1 MNSQKQKL
9 ELLGN
14 APIPK
19 ALLAMGIPTM
29 IGMLINA
36 LYNLVDA
43 YFVGG
48 LGESQMGAISIV
60 YPLGQVVVGLGLL
73 FGNGAA
79 SYISR
84 LLGQGK
90 EEQANKVASTSLYC
104 SLSAGI
110 ILILF
115 CVVFLKPILL
125 LLGATKSI
133 LPYAMT
139 YAGIYII
146 SCIFNVFNVT
156 MNNIVT
162 SEGAAKTT
170 MLALLTGAILNIA
183 LDPIFIYT
191 FDLGVAGAAIATAIS
206 QVVSTLVYLYYLFS
220 KKSIFRFHLKDC
232 SFSKE
237 IFSEIFK
244 IGVPTLVFQLLTS
257 LSISLINN
265 AAGTYGDAAIAGMGV
280 VTRLVS
286 MGSLTVFGFIKG
298 FQPIAGYSYGAKK
311 YERLRQAIKT
321 SILWSTIFCVV
332 VGFGFFLFPTQI
344 VSQFTTGNAE
354 MIHIG
359 ANSLRIN
366 GITFMLFGY
375 YTVYSSLFLALGKG
389 KEGFLLGACRQGIC
403 FIPVILI
410 LPTIWR
416 LNGILYT
423 VADSPDPCPQIRRCD
438 VLHSHTAAPFSDK
451 NQSVPYQFLDSSGMK
466 PHTLYSDMASVIAVL
481 FSFSVQRMPKQA
493 AELPP
498 VLQ

>member
-1 MNSQKQKL
+1 MNNQKQKM

-14 APIPK
+14 APISK

-29 IGMLINA
+29 LGMLINA
-36 LYNLVDA
+36 LYNLADA
-43 YFVGG
+43 YFVSG

-90 EEQANKVASTSLYC
+90 NEQANKVASTSLYC
-104 SLSAGI
+104 SLSTGTL
-110 ILILF
+110 LILF
-115 CVVFLKPILL
+115 CFVFLKPILT
-125 LLGATKSI
+125 LLGATESI
-133 LPYAMT
+133 LPYAIT

-156 MNNIVT
+156 MNNLVT

-170 MLALLTGAILNIA
+170 MCALLAGAILNIV

-191 FDLGVAGAAIATAIS
+191 FELGVAGAAIATAIS
-206 QVVSTLVYLYYLFS
+206 QIVSTLVYLHYLS
-220 KKSIFRFHLKDC
+220 TKKSIFRFHWKDC
-232 SFSKE
+232 FFSRK

-244 IGVPTLVFQLLTS
+244 IGIPTLVFQLLTS

-265 AAGTYGDAAIAGMGV
+265 TSGNYGDAAIAGMGV

-298 FQPIAGYSYGAKK
+298 FQPIAGYSYGAGK
-311 YERLRQAIKT
+311 YRRLRQAIRT
-321 SILWSTIFCVV
+321 SILWSTLFCIVI
-332 VGFGFFLFPTQI
+332 GFAFFLFPTQI
-344 VSQFTTGNAE
+344 LSQFTTGNVE
-354 MIHIG
+354 MIQIG
-359 ANSLRIN
+359 ARSLRVN

-403 FIPVILI
+403 FVPVILI
-410 LPTIWR
+410 LPSIWGVK
-416 LNGILYT
+416 GILY
-423 VADSPDPCPQIRRCD
+423 AQPIAD
-438 VLHSHTAAPFSDK
+438 VLSFLITLFMAFSLHK
-451 NQSVPYQFLDSSGMK
+451 QLNFS
-466 PHTLYSDMASVIAVL
+466 MAQI
-481 FSFSVQRMPKQA
+481 
-493 AELPP
+493 E
-498 VLQ
+498 

>member
-1 MNSQKQKL
+1 MDNQNRKL

-48 LGESQMGAISIV
+48 LGESQMAAISVV

-84 LLGQGK
+84 LLGQRNK
-90 EEQANKVASTSLYC
+90 DQANKVASTALYSSLVVGAIMIV
-104 SLSAGI
+104 LS
-110 ILILF
+110 ILF
-115 CVVFLKPILL
+115 LNPILR
-125 LLGATKSI
+125 LLGATESV
-133 LPYAMT
+133 LPYAAT
-139 YAGIYII
+139 YAGIYIV

-156 MNNIVT
+156 MHK
-162 SEGAAKTT
+162 GK
-170 MLALLTGAILNIA
+170 LFLLAIL
-183 LDPIFIYT
+183 Y
-191 FDLGVAGAAIATAIS
+191 
-206 QVVSTLVYLYYLFS
+206 
-220 KKSIFRFHLKDC
+220 IFRQKSAFQFRIKDC
-232 SFSKE
+232 TFSKE
-237 IFSEIFK
+237 ILSEIFK

-257 LSISLINN
+257 ISISLINN
-265 AAGTYGDAAIAGMGV
+265 AAGNYGDSAIAGMGV
-280 VTRLVS
+280 VTRLIS

-311 YERLRQAIKT
+311 FDRLRTAIKI
-321 SILWSTIFCVV
+321 SILWSTIFCVI
-332 VGFGFFLFPTQI
+332 VGLLFSLFSTTI
-344 VSQFTTGNAE
+344 VSQFTTGNTE

-359 ANSLRIN
+359 ASSLRVN

-389 KEGFLLGACRQGIC
+389 KEGFILGACRQGIC

-410 LPTIWR
+410 FPFIWG
-416 LNGILYT
+416 LNGILY
-423 VADSPDPCPQIRRCD
+423 AQPIAD
-438 VLHSHTAAPFSDK
+438 VLSALITVFMAIPLHRSLAVAEQKMKITASIPCDR
-451 NQSVPYQFLDSSGMK
+451 Q
-466 PHTLYSDMASVIAVL
+466 
-481 FSFSVQRMPKQA
+481 
-493 AELPP
+493 
-498 VLQ
+498 